1 MRMRCN
7 SRSGGASITARV
19 LQRILIHHSDSIP
32 SSAASSLPRVQPHSS
47 ATLVVE
53 PEVMLELRK
62 EIQRLRIWSNG
73 RHRGAADHN
82 YGALTFWTSH
92 RVSFF
97 QTFRRPVLSCMKSE
111 PRNEILFRKQLTRST
126 YSNNSQSIYV

>member
-62 EIQRLRIWSNG
+62 EIQRFAYQAMEIINFGGTSN
-73 RHRGAADHN
+73 
-82 YGALTFWTSH
+82 TSGND
-92 RVSFF
+92 VFVPKN
-97 QTFRRPVLSCMKSE
+97 QMTL
-111 PRNEILFRKQLTRST
+111 
-126 YSNNSQSIYV
+126 